1 MVYRIALS
9 ISLMAIPL
17 GLRAQTADDYF
28 HGGAQSYIQA
38 EKEKAKKEVF
48 TGLQKFPD
56 DPKLNG
62 MAGLLKK
69 QEEEKPKQQQ
79 QQQQQQDQ
87 QGFLRTETATQERRG
102 EKTARSKASPGAKRS
117 GAKRTAGK
125 GTTTSQTKLRQTR
138 GQVRRKRC

>member
-9 ISLMAIPL
+9 ISLLAFPF

-38 EKEKAKKEVF
+38 EKEKAKQEVF
-48 TGLQKFPD
+48 TGLQKFPT

-69 QEEEKPKQQQ
+69 QEEEKQQ

-87 QGFLRTETATQERRG
+87 KDQ
-102 EKTARSKASPGAKRS
+102 SKEQQKQD
-117 GAKRTAGK
+117 
-125 GTTTSQTKLRQTR
+125 SQSHK
-138 GQVRRKRC
+138 